1 MHIQGSHLS
10 NRNMPFRPHTRSMF
24 ITSHN
29 SQQNSTRSVSARS
42 LCQRTQAGHTN
53 RWQLAGALGSDLLG
67 HAQVQRAEEFG
78 DKSADRKILSA
89 DPMALHWHE
98 DATSCPQS
106 LLPRLV
112 HPLSASRRTGLC
124 KDVTW
129 SSKLDS
135 SVEQFYILSRRVTQ
149 NAKPDAVLECL
160 GVRWEL
166 HCSVLSDSS
175 KLSELYTNSKRQRD
189 VQLQERAAIGKDS
202 RASKSTC
209 ERGLAYRK
217 WHLSGPLI
225 LRLPV
230 TDASINKEALSFA
243 LRTLYD
249 PEEPPNEWGETVL
262 STAALLG
269 MSNLFQKCLKE
280 MLTNISSSTVCSFHR
295 VSCKFKET
303 ILQRACERWLELFL
317 VIELS
322 CHIKLRDLPFD
333 LLLKTLL
340 SPRLFTSNEY
350 EVLRAVLYWLYLQ
363 LNPFRQTLPA
373 HSNVIT
379 FFSKETAV
387 FLEQPQGQKYIT
399 IFQALRMHGI
409 TEWQHL
415 QELQNI
421 RVLPESWLLHILSN
435 HYHTLYS
442 GGDMA
447 MTDFSKQAIRFGMMF
462 DREQECCTQTISL
475 YGFYFLLQAAK
486 MGESDTYSFSIERL
500 RHWDPALCQSSIVS
514 RPYSVRSDRSVC
526 YHITVQSY
534 ASGEWQEH
542 SSGPVN
548 QEFGLCKRR
557 CRSKPF
563 QIEGLSPPILVTFS
577 LAFPF

>member
-1 MHIQGSHLS
+1 ATLMDMI
-10 NRNMPFRPHTRSMF
+10 
-24 ITSHN
+24 
-29 SQQNSTRSVSARS
+29 
-42 LCQRTQAGHTN
+42 
-53 RWQLAGALGSDLLG
+53 
-67 HAQVQRAEEFG
+67 
-78 DKSADRKILSA
+78 DR
-89 DPMALHWHE
+89 
-98 DATSCPQS
+98 
-106 LLPRLV
+106 
-112 HPLSASRRTGLC
+112 
-124 KDVTW
+124 
-129 SSKLDS
+129 
-135 SVEQFYILSRRVTQ
+135 
-149 NAKPDAVLECL
+149 
-160 GVRWEL
+160 
-166 HCSVLSDSS
+166 
-175 KLSELYTNSKRQRD
+175 
-189 VQLQERAAIGKDS
+189 
-202 RASKSTC
+202 
-209 ERGLAYRK
+209 
-217 WHLSGPLI
+217 
-225 LRLPV
+225 
-230 TDASINKEALSFA
+230 
-243 LRTLYD
+243 
-249 PEEPPNEWGETVL
+249 
-262 STAALLG
+262 
-269 MSNLFQKCLKE
+269 CLKE

-435 HYHTLYS
+435 HYHTVSGVFLYCVFLCF
-442 GGDMA
+442 
-447 MTDFSKQAIRFGMMF
+447 TVQ
-462 DREQECCTQTISL
+462 EQECCTQTISL

-557 CRSKPF
+557 CRSKVLT
-563 QIEGLSPPILVTFS
+563 IEGLSPPILVTFS